1 MKKNNL
7 TFFKFITQ
15 KEILVIAFG
24 LIISDTIN
32 NFVFTSIEVF
42 LDPFIN
48 NLFGKKNKDN
58 KIKIGNIEIEL
69 GKFLIEFINLFVIMY
84 LLFIITKKFNLIDI
98 ISHSH
103 TTHYM

>member
-1 MKKNNL
+1 MKNNI

-24 LIISDTIN
+24 LIISDTIS
-32 NFVFTSIEVF
+32 NFVFTSIDVF

-48 NLFGKKNKDN
+48 YLFGKKNKDN
-58 KIKIGNIEIEL
+58 KIKIGNVEIEL

-98 ISHSH
+98 ISHKKS
-103 TTHYM
+103 YL